1 MAAGAKMDQSD
12 NNGFYAIHL
21 AAKNAARATLETLV
35 KHGEQHGYT
44 REYLLSQCDREN
56 NSPLHSAVNSGDYQ
70 VRTSHLPIGVRLRVQ
85 SVALCLEHGARVDFR
100 QETRAT
106 ALHLACSQ
114 GSLQIVRLLYEMHK
128 KQHVT
133 DDTPEELLH
142 ATDVQ
147 GMTPLHMAAMFDHP
161 TVVVYLL
168 DEVIK

>member
-1 MAAGAKMDQSD
+1 MCQADD
-12 NNGFYAIHL
+12 NGFYPIHL

-56 NSPLHSAVNSGDYQ
+56 NSPLHSAVNSGDY
-70 VRTSHLPIGVRLRVQ
+70 P

-114 GSLQIVRLLYEMHK
+114 GSLQIVKLLYETHK
-128 KQHVT
+128 KQHAGN
-133 DDTPEELLH
+133 TPEELLH
-142 ATDVQ
+142 ATDVC
-147 GMTPLHMAAMFDHP
+147 GMTPLHVSAMFDHP

-168 DEVIK
+168 DEVCDLLNVV